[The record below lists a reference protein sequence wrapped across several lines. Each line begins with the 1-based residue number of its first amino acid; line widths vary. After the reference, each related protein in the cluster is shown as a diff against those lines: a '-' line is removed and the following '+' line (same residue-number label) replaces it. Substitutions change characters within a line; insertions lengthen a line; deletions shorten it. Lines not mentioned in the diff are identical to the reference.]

1 MVKCLEY
8 SSAEGLRDFQMVNG
22 EHESNLSNALAQ
34 RYWPDILALCI
45 DFEPSVRLKALHLTE
60 IILRHG
66 LVHPMSS
73 FPSLIALQLDPL
85 VTVRKLAFRLLKRQ
99 YKKHPTF
106 FDNQLCAGVELM
118 FVFCKRLHSGARR
131 AQSWDKTV
139 NSTNEIQ
146 VCSASSLTL
155 F

>member
-1 MVKCLEY
+1 MVKKCLEY

-73 FPSLIALQLDPL
+73 FPSLIALQVDPL
-85 VTVRKLAFRLLKRQ
+85 VTVRKLAFRLLRRQ
-99 YKKHPTF
+99 YQKHPTF
-106 FDNQLCAGVELM
+106 FDNQFCAGVELM

-131 AQSWDKTV
+131 AQSWDKKV
-139 NSTNEIQ
+139 DSTNEIQ
-146 VCSASSLTL
+146 VCSASFLT